1 MGSGAVTTTAQ
12 QVFRD
17 LERNEVRPICL
28 VVGEE
33 PFQAAEIEERFRR
46 AFIRTED
53 EAQFNLELWDG
64 EHLDASKLINSLNTL
79 PGLFAEATSRRLVI
93 LKQFE
98 RVSAAALDQLESYCE
113 NPSPDACLLIFA
125 SKVDRRRTVFKAIE
139 AQGRWIEVNEPY
151 EREWPKWQPYFE
163 RKCGKRIDLDAWEML
178 VAANRSL
185 SLVWADIL
193 RLSVYV
199 GEALTIKK
207 ADVLAFSGSVSGVDI
222 FSFVDDVVNRRAK
235 AALEKLNYL
244 LLAGESEIKLLA
256 LLVRQFRHLDQVK
269 RLTKSGVVDP
279 QAIASFVGV
288 HRFGVNGL
296 IQNSKHFS
304 EVELKKQM
312 ARLSE
317 ADYRMKLGGGGLFE
331 NFLVGFFSR

>member
-1 MGSGAVTTTAQ
+1 MPATTAQ

-17 LERNEVRPICL
+17 LEKNEARPICL

-33 PFQAAEIEERFRR
+33 PFQAAEIEERFRK
-46 AFIRTED
+46 AVIRTED

-64 EHLDASKLINSLNTL
+64 EHLDASKLLNSLNTL
-79 PGLFAEATSRRLVI
+79 PGLFAEAASKRLVV

-98 RVSAAALDQLESYCE
+98 RVSAAALEQLESYCE
-113 NPSPDACLLIFA
+113 APSPDAFLLIFA
-125 SKVDRRRTVFKAIE
+125 AKVDRRRAVFKAIE
-139 AQGRWIEVNEPY
+139 AQGSWIEICEPY

-163 RKCGKRIDLDAWEML
+163 RKCGKRIELDAWEML

-199 GEALTIKK
+199 GEVSAIKK
-207 ADVLAFSGSVSGVDI
+207 ADVVAFSGSVSGVDV
-222 FSFVDDVVNRRAK
+222 FSFVDDVVNRRARV
-235 AALEKLNYL
+235 AIEKFHHL
-244 LLAGESEIKLLA
+244 LLSGESEIKLLA

-279 QAIASFVGV
+279 QAIASFIGV
-288 HRFGVNGL
+288 HRFGVSAL
-296 IQNSKHFS
+296 IQSAKRYS
-304 EVELKKQM
+304 EGELKKQT
-312 ARLSE
+312 ARLSA